1 MLRWR
6 LLSAGVI
13 LSLAITF
20 AGLDFVQAAGAPP
33 GGWLILCLLLVTG
46 LAAEECLS
54 LLSAKDLRP
63 VQWPVY
69 VGTLLVTL
77 AFALPIVAGQS
88 TALSFEVSAPL
99 SALAVATCLVFVAEM
114 QRFQGPG
121 QHIVHIAVAIFVIV
135 YVGILGGFMAALR
148 IYSSDGAGVDNA
160 LGMTALLSML
170 VVVKSSDVGAYVF
183 GRLLGRTKLTP
194 RLSPGKTVEGAFGGI
209 ITACVT
215 SWVFFHFIAPQ
226 LRGGSPYVP
235 PGWLSTTLYGF
246 ALAVAGIIGD
256 LAESLFKRDM
266 GRKDSSTWLP
276 GLGGVLDVIDS
287 LLVGA
292 PVAYL
297 CWEVGL
303 VS

>member
-6 LLSAGVI
+6 LVSAGVI
-13 LSLAITF
+13 LTLAIAF
-20 AGLDFVQAAGAPP
+20 AGLDFVQAGGAPP
-33 GGWLILCLLLVTG
+33 GGWLILCLLLIIA
-46 LAAEECLS
+46 LATEECLS
-54 LLSAKDLRP
+54 LLAAKYLRP

-69 VGTLLVTL
+69 AGTLLVTL
-77 AFALPIVAGQS
+77 AFGLPIFVGET
-88 TALSFEVSAPL
+88 TALSCGVSPPL
-99 SALAVATCLVFVAEM
+99 SALAVAATLVFVAEM

-121 QHIVHIAVAIFVIV
+121 QHIVHIAVAVFVIV
-135 YVGILGGFMAALR
+135 YVGILGGFMTALR
-148 IYSSDGAGVDNA
+148 IYNNDNA

-194 RLSPGKTVEGAFGGI
+194 RLSPGKTVEGALGGI
-209 ITACVT
+209 VTACVT

-226 LRGGSPYVP
+226 LRGGSPYVS
-235 PGWLSTTLYGF
+235 PGWLSTSLYGF
-246 ALAVAGIIGD
+246 VLAIAGIIGD
-256 LAESLFKRDM
+256 LVESLFKRDM

-287 LLVGA
+287 LLIGA